1 MRVCP
6 LPLTL
11 ALAARGMRFP
21 QQQQQQQQRH
31 VRAPANRW
39 DLKIAVHVHP
49 VREFSRQRMEAGYRI
64 VRHTRSQFQTIV
76 KPAAST
82 ASSEAAP
89 AVTRSA
95 SERIEATIRRSDR
108 AVSGNRPA
116 TRFVSQLATRRLG
129 VVPASRMHLV
139 KQGQVAASPIS
150 AAGLLNRRQRPRT
163 EHVQP
168 VRARLVDVRHVRR
181 IENAAG
187 RPLRMVITA
196 AGPRTRTPS
205 PRASA
210 EVQQQHRAVASN
222 GFESAAARNGT
233 GNGGAAPPQ
242 VNVGQLTD
250 EVLRQIDR
258 RFLAARERMGK
269 M

>member
-1 MRVCP
+1 MRVSP
-6 LPLTL
+6 LPLTFV
-11 ALAARGMRFP
+11 LAAWGMRFR
-21 QQQQQQQQRH
+21 QQRH
-31 VRAPANRW
+31 VFATANRW
-39 DLKIAVHVHP
+39 GVKIALHVHP
-49 VREFSRQRMEAGYRI
+49 LREFSRQRMESGHRI
-64 VRHTRSQFQTIV
+64 VRHTQSQFQTIV

-82 ASSEAAP
+82 ASSEAVP
-89 AVTRSA
+89 TVMQRI
-95 SERIEATIRRSDR
+95 SERIETVVRRSDR
-108 AVSGNRPA
+108 AASGDRLA
-116 TRFVSQLATRRLG
+116 TRVISQSATRRLG
-129 VVPASRMHLV
+129 IVLASRVHLV
-139 KQGQVAASPIS
+139 KQVQLAASPIP
-150 AAGLLNRRQRPRT
+150 AAGLLNLRQRTRT
-163 EHVQP
+163 ERVEP
-168 VRARLVDVRHVRR
+168 VRTRLVDIRHVRR